1 MLLVLQHL
9 LSSITVVIC
18 TKLQMSL
25 LISTLFK
32 YILDFCVFKVKH
44 FIKFSVF
51 QVCQE
56 EEFLQLSSCQLV
68 ALIRRDHLNVREERD
83 VYNAV
88 LKVKMSRDFIF
99 NSPFDDAVYIP
110 VGSK

>member
-1 MLLVLQHL
+1 M
-9 LSSITVVIC
+9 IDY
-18 TKLQMSL
+18 
-25 LISTLFK
+25 LFET
-32 YILDFCVFKVKH
+32 
-44 FIKFSVF
+44 F

-88 LKVKMSRDFIF
+88 LKVFILVKVILKLT
-99 NSPFDDAVYIP
+99 NDV
-110 VGSK
+110 V

>member
-1 MLLVLQHL
+1 LQHSL
-9 LSSITVVIC
+9 NSTIVVIY
-18 TKLQMSL
+18 TKLQMNSL
-25 LISTLFK
+25 INILFRYEFKQQQKMLWSTNQQGLLK
-32 YILDFCVFKVKH
+32 MKKSCQ
-44 FIKFSVF
+44 F

-88 LKVKMSRDFIF
+88 LKVKNLMNAHAFAYF
-99 NSPFDDAVYIP
+99 TM
-110 VGSK
+110 